1 MKGWWLVTK
10 CHRTCCEWCEKS
22 NNKKCQNISFIT
34 GLTRNVS
41 NVVLLHKLWCQH
53 LSRCWFKGW
62 TMWWWW
68 RDCACMW
75 WKDLLERLGHLRS
88 YTGQSA
94 WEDKV
99 LAIVSFIHNPKVS
112 AICVRMLTECDTYWG
127 SENSCLFHCLLVMM
141 MMKWCLMSSDVRWH
155 IRDKL
160 RPMPKHGSINL
171 YVHGS
176 QKAR

>member
-112 AICVRMLTECDTYWG
+112 AICVRMLTDSACMWHVLGVRKQLFVSLSVGDDDDEVMLNVLGCHMTY
-127 SENSCLFHCLLVMM
+127 
-141 MMKWCLMSSDVRWH
+141 
-155 IRDKL
+155 
-160 RPMPKHGSINL
+160 
-171 YVHGS
+171 
-176 QKAR
+176 